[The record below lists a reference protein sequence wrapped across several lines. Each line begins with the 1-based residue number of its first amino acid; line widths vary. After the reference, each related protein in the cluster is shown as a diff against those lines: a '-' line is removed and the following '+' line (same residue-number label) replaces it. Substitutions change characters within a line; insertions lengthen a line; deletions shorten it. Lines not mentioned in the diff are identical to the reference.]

1 MSLIQNTASSDAV
14 KAFASSDIQVIIDHF
29 GTDSAAYIYHASE
42 NSFSGWIQIPSSGR
56 YHLARILKNKGE
68 NYEHV
73 EAARRAGAALAG
85 WLNAHH
91 EAAVQIEGEFAAA
104 IAEGCALRNYKFTEL
119 FSDSE
124 KKKNKLVS
132 IFLPSCTKEDF
143 EEVSVRVEATCIAR
157 DLVNTPVLQ
166 LNAEKL
172 AYTAKQLGEECG
184 FHVEIFNKKKIESL
198 KMGGLLGVNKGSI
211 DPPTFSIMEYK
222 PDNARNKKPII
233 LVGKGV
239 VYDTGGLSLK
249 PSTAMDT
256 MKSDMGGAA
265 AVIGTMV
272 AVSKA
277 KLDVHVI
284 GLVPA
289 TDNRPGLNAITPGD
303 VITMYDGT
311 TVEVMN
317 TDAEGRLILADALH
331 YAKKFNP
338 KLVIDLATLTGA
350 AARAIGTQ
358 GIVAMGT
365 AEKKVFDHLSDSG
378 KSVYERLAIF
388 PFWKEYSDMLK
399 SDIADMKNIGGPEAG
414 AITAG
419 KFLEHFTD
427 YPYVHFDIAG
437 PAFLSAAD
445 GYRTKGATGVGVRIL
460 FDYLKNKA

>member
-14 KAFASSDIQVIIDHF
+14 KAFASSDIQSIIDYF
-29 GTDSAAYIYHASE
+29 GADSAAYINHASE
-42 NSFSGWIQIPSSGR
+42 NSFSGWIQIPSDGR
-56 YHLARILKNKGE
+56 YHLARILKVKGE
-68 NYEHV
+68 NYEQT
-73 EAARRAGAALAG
+73 EAARRAGAGLAG
-85 WLNAHH
+85 WLNGHS
-91 EAAVQIEGEFAAA
+91 EKDVQIEGEFAAA

-119 FSDSE
+119 FSDRD
-124 KKKNKLVS
+124 KKKNKLAS
-132 IFLPSCTKEDF
+132 IHLPSVSKSDF

-350 AARAIGTQ
+350 AARAIGSQ

-399 SDIADMKNIGGPEAG
+399 SDIA
-414 AITAG
+414 
-419 KFLEHFTD
+419 
-427 YPYVHFDIAG
+427 
-437 PAFLSAAD
+437 
-445 GYRTKGATGVGVRIL
+445 
-460 FDYLKNKA
+460 

>member
-1 MSLIQNTASSDAV
+1 MSRFIHSSSDDAV
-14 KAFASSDIQVIIDHF
+14 KAFAASTEKELISHF
-29 GTDSAAYIYHASE
+29 GKESE
-42 NSFSGWIQIPSSGR
+42 PFIKNAVESKYTGWIQIPHNGR
-56 YHLARILKNKGE
+56 YQLAKVLKKDADPE
-68 NYEHV
+68 SYEV
-73 EAARRAGAALAG
+73 ARKAGATLAG
-85 WLNAHH
+85 WLNSHRVK
-91 EAAVQIEGEFAAA
+91 AVQIEGVQAEM
-104 IAEGCALRNYKFTEL
+104 IAEGCALGNYKYTEL
-119 FSDSE
+119 FSKPE
-124 KKKNKLVS
+124 KKKNALVDIHVPDLSEEAYQDVS
-132 IFLPSCTKEDF
+132 I
-143 EEVSVRVEATCIAR
+143 RVEATCVAR
-157 DLVNTPVLQ
+157 DLVNAPVLQ

-172 AYTAKQLGEECG
+172 AYTAKKLGEECG
-184 FHVEIFNKKKIESL
+184 FQVEIFNKKKIESL
-198 KMGGLLGVNKGSI
+198 KMGGLLGVNKGSP

-222 PDNARNKKPII
+222 PDNPRNSKPII

-256 MKSDMGGAA
+256 MKSDMGGSA

-289 TDNRPGLNAITPGD
+289 TDNRPGGNAITPGD

-358 GIVAMGT
+358 GIVAMGN
-365 AEKKVFDHLSDSG
+365 ADNKVFDQLSDSG
-378 KSVYERLAIF
+378 ARVHERLAIF
-388 PFWKEYSDMLK
+388 PFWKEYSKMLK

-437 PAFLSAAD
+437 PAFLSSPD
-445 GYRTKGATGVGVRIL
+445 GYRTKGGTGVGVRIL
-460 FDYLKNKA
+460 YDFIKNKA

>member
-1 MSLIQNTASSDAV
+1 MLLHKSSSNASV
-14 KAFASSDIQVIIDHF
+14 KAVVFENKSSVVKALGADSQPYLTRAEELGYKGWISIPSQGSMNVAWIRSTS
-29 GTDSAAYIYHASE
+29 GTDSE
-42 NSFSGWIQIPSSGR
+42 Q
-56 YHLARILKNKGE
+56 LEEARL
-68 NYEHV
+68 
-73 EAARRAGAALAG
+73 AGAQLTG
-85 WLNAHH
+85 WLNKHKMSSVVI
-91 EAAVQIEGEFAAA
+91 EGDLLAAV
-104 IAEGCALRNYKFTEL
+104 AEGCALANYKYTDL
-119 FSDSE
+119 FSDPDS
-124 KKKNKLVS
+124 KKNSLREIAVPGLTKSQFSDLQ
-132 IFLPSCTKEDF
+132 SCVD
-143 EEVSVRVEATCIAR
+143 ATCVAR

-172 AYTAKQLGEECG
+172 AYTAKKLGEECG
-184 FHVEIFNKKKIESL
+184 FHVEIFNKKKIEAL

-211 DPPTFSIMEYK
+211 DPPTFSILEYK
-222 PDNARNKKPII
+222 PDSPKNSKPVV

-272 AVSKA
+272 AISKA
-277 KLDVHVI
+277 KLDVHVV

-289 TDNRPGLNAITPGD
+289 TDNRPGGNAITPGD

-338 KLVIDLATLTGA
+338 SLVIDLATLTGA
-350 AARAIGTQ
+350 AARAIGSK
-358 GIVAMGT
+358 GIVAMGN
-365 AEKKVFDHLSDSG
+365 ADQKVFDKLTDSG
-378 KSVYERLAIF
+378 NAVYERLALF
-388 PFWKEYSDMLK
+388 PFWKEYKKQLD
-399 SDIADMKNIGGPEAG
+399 SDIADMKNIGGAEAG

-437 PAFLSAAD
+437 PAFLSSPE
-445 GYRTKGATGVGVRIL
+445 GYRTKGASGVGVRLL
-460 FDYLKNKA
+460 FDFLKHRV